1 MEFFRL
7 EFIIL
12 NTALLIFFVDINLAC
27 VPPPSVDCESNSNS
41 GCRIFNY
48 QGIWEDLSIC
58 KAGSAVFPREETELV
73 HAVADAVKRGKK
85 IKVVSSFAHSIPKL
99 VCVDNE
105 GVIISTRDY
114 DSTIQLNKS
123 AMTISVDAGVTM
135 RNVIDAAAEEGL
147 ALPAM
152 IYWDG
157 VTAGGVISTGSHGS
171 GILGRGSAVH
181 EYVVGLRIVVPA
193 PAAEGYAKLITITE
207 EEDKDKF
214 RGAVLSL
221 GVLGAIS
228 QVTFRLEPMFK
239 RSVSLSLV
247 DDDGFE
253 NIIQDF
259 VRKHEFGDLWWY
271 PAHHKV
277 LLTKVDR
284 VDVSVG
290 GDGVN
295 KLSQLGQPTT
305 VAEAEH
311 LGAALK
317 MLDST
322 RDSVQLCDLTK
333 TTMNARAPS
342 GGGFLNDIVKGFTG
356 YPVVGF
362 NNLMQATGGCQDYS
376 HKQEPNPKS
385 CSPNRIL
392 DANQSICSWDRRVG
406 GVKGHDD
413 EIYVPLRRVRDAILD
428 IKRIRGLNPQAL
440 CELEVVEGICMR
452 SVKKSKAY
460 LGHSEDVITFEF
472 EYLRAR
478 NPETPKWNMDV
489 FEEIQQ
495 MLVEKYGGTL
505 HWGKSGGYLFQ
516 DTSKRAVSLEKF
528 LKVKQEMDADGLFS
542 NDWTDGLLGIDGKR
556 VEVLREGCALE
567 KLCKCR
573 EDKHCAPHKG
583 YFCRPG
589 RIWKDA
595 RVCRQR
601 QWRHQY
607 NVGLMVH

>member
-1 MEFFRL
+1 METFRL
-7 EFIIL
+7 EFKIL
-12 NTALLIFFVDINLAC
+12 STLALLIFFVGINLGC
-27 VPPPSVDCESNSNS
+27 VPPPSVYCGSNSTLE
-41 GCRIFNY
+41 CQIFNY
-48 QGIWEDLSIC
+48 QGIWDDLSIC
-58 KAGSAVFPREETELV
+58 KAGSAAFPKKETELI

-85 IKVVSSFAHSIPKL
+85 IKVVSSFSHSLSKL
-99 VCVDNE
+99 VCVDNEE

-114 DSTIQLNKS
+114 DSTIQVNKT

-147 ALPAM
+147 ALAAM

-157 VTAGGVISTGSHGS
+157 VTAGGVISTGAHGS
-171 GILGRGSAVH
+171 GIVGKGSAVH

-207 EEDKDKF
+207 KEEKDKF

-228 QVTFRLEPMFK
+228 QVTFQLEPMFK
-239 RSVSLSLV
+239 RSVSMSLV

-253 NIIQDF
+253 KTIQDF

-277 LLTKVDR
+277 LLMKIDR
-284 VDVSVG
+284 VNVSVG

-295 KLSQLGQPTT
+295 KMSHLGQPTT
-305 VAEAEH
+305 VADAQT
-311 LGAALK
+311 LGITLET
-317 MLDST
+317 LDST
-322 RDSVQLCDLTK
+322 RDSVQLCNLSK
-333 TTMNARAPS
+333 TIMDARAAS
-342 GGGFLNDIVKGFTG
+342 GGGFLNDIVEGFAG
-356 YPVVGF
+356 YPVIGF
-362 NNLMQATGGCQDYS
+362 NNLMQTTGGCQDYS
-376 HKQEPNPKS
+376 HKQEPNPKV
-385 CSPNRIL
+385 CRPNTIS
-392 DANQSICSWDRRVG
+392 DTNQSICSWDRRVG

-428 IKRIRGLNPQAL
+428 IKRIRDMNPQAL
-440 CELEVVEGICMR
+440 CELEIVEGVSMR
-452 SVKKSKAY
+452 TIKKSKAY
-460 LGHSEDVITFEF
+460 LGLSEDVITFEF
-472 EYLRAR
+472 EYLRSQDA
-478 NPETPKWNMDV
+478 ETPKWNMDV
-489 FEEIQQ
+489 YEEIQQ

-516 DTSKRAVSLEKF
+516 KNSKRAVSLKKF
-528 LKVKQEMDADGLFS
+528 LKVKKEMDADGLFS
-542 NDWTDGLLGIDGKR
+542 NDWTDGLFGIDGKR
-556 VEVLREGCALE
+556 VEMLREGCALE

-589 RIWKDA
+589 RIWKEA
-595 RVCRQR
+595 RVCRQD
-601 QWRHQY
+601 Q
-607 NVGLMVH
+607 